1 MLPGP
6 KCTNPPSSTKIKCGL
21 WSGTITPDV
30 AMNEGQFQEDF
41 EVVIAGS
48 NAYVRDVIDTVP
60 IPNVVGYTTEVYD
73 HGAAI
78 QAPVDCRGK
87 DTYLGVM
94 QWYDGKYSARRCL
107 DQCDD
112 TPSCNFVNTFFQRK
126 NAIPYSQ
133 HCSMFT
139 ARWNRSFATN
149 IGQYQDNEVYHM
161 NTTYS
166 YGYVYLVSC

>member
-6 KCTNPPSSTKIKCGL
+6 QCRNPPSSTKIKCGL

-30 AMNEGQFQEDF
+30 AMNEGQFQQEF

-48 NAYVRDVIDTVP
+48 NAYVKDVIDRVP
-60 IPNVVGYTTEVYD
+60 LPDVFGYTSEVYD

-78 QAPVDCRGK
+78 QAPLDCHGK

-107 DQCDD
+107 NQCDD
-112 TPSCNFVNTFFQRK
+112 TAGCNFVNTFFQRK
-126 NAIPYSQ
+126 NNVPYSQ

-139 ARWNRSFATN
+139 ARWPESFATN
-149 IGQYQDNEVYHM
+149 EGQYQNNELYHM
-161 NTTYS
+161 NTTYG
-166 YGYVYLVSC
+166 YG